1 MMSEGVINQ
10 ETFTDFLF
18 AGMLC
23 ALSSESSV
31 LILTLITLDRYY
43 SIVSPFA
50 ERYSLCPIGIGIIG
64 VLWFLS
70 LGLSCFPFWDAMS
83 SYFGTEFYTSNGLCL
98 PLQIHNPFDPG
109 LEYSFLLFV
118 VLNTFAFGFI
128 CYAYW
133 RMLRII
139 QSSSTTLRTNQQKQ
153 DGVLAM
159 RFGLVVVT
167 DFACW
172 APVIFSKCLA
182 MCGEF

>member
-109 LEYSFLLFV
+109 WEYSFLLFV